1 MASACSRRRK
11 RLGADVDRHRHGR
24 LFAAFLISACSFA
37 VTITR
42 IAISRFLPAAAIAKI
57 SP

>member
-1 MASACSRRRK
+1 M
-11 RLGADVDRHRHGR
+11 RLGVDIDRHRHR
-24 LFAAFLISACSFA
+24 RPVRRFFLISACSFT

-42 IAISRFLPAAAIAKI
+42 MAISRFLPAAAIAKI